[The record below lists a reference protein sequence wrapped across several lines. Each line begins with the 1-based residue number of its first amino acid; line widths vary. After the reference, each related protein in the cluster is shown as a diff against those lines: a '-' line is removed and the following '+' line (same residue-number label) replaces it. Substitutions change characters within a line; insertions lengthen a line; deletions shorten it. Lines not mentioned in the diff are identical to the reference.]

1 MSNSIGYNHRDAGEY
16 AESSRIAQQ
25 HDEGELAAHQDSI
38 MTETY
43 AIGDADDA
51 AAAEA
56 ALRERLA
63 NDEFMAHLQD
73 MT

>member
-1 MSNSIGYNHRDAGEY
+1 
-16 AESSRIAQQ
+16 
-25 HDEGELAAHQDSI
+25 